1 MLTLVIVL
9 YVLGWLL
16 TVAAVFIAATV
27 TTRAVESI
35 ERERAAVLAQ
45 LRADI
50 DAATSDEE
58 RERIAAEKFDR
69 LRARLVPPGSAMGA
83 GNVVQASQFTMLRVA
98 RANVPSAIVVLTGGA
113 ASTAASV
120 MSLFL

>member
-1 MLTLVIVL
+1 MLTFVILL

-16 TVAAVFIAATV
+16 TIAAVFIAAAV

-35 ERERAAVLAQ
+35 ERDRAAVLAQ

-50 DAATSDEE
+50 DAAASDED

-69 LRARLVPPGSAMGA
+69 LRARVVPPGSAMGA
-83 GNVVQASQFTMLRVA
+83 GNVVQASQFTMLRV
-98 RANVPSAIVVLTGGA
+98 V
-113 ASTAASV
+113 
-120 MSLFL
+120 